1 MIRTADK
8 RDAPRS
14 WSGTSTVILLAFVVI
29 GTLQAGA
36 HHGAGAVVCFALAV
50 IYPPLRVLRGRLASR
65 RDRR

>member
-1 MIRTADK
+1 MIRTTDK

>member
-1 MIRTADK
+1 MIRTTDNQ
-8 RDAPRS
+8 DAPRN
-14 WSGTSTVILLAFVVI
+14 WSGASTVILLAFVVI

-50 IYPPLRVLRGRLASR
+50 AYPPLRVLRGRLASR